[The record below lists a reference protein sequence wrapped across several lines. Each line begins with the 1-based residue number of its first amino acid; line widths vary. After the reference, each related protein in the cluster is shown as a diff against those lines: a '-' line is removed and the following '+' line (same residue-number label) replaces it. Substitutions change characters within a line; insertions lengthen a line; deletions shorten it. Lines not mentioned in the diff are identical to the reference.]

1 MPVRLREIYNA
12 LKITYH
18 VWKRKLLLIL
28 RKCSI
33 FISLT
38 NNIKSAL
45 FIFYLF
51 FLNHQLDIIKELQI
65 VMNKFYKIFFFFFL
79 KSIQGSV
86 TLFRKSVCI
95 FWKIRRENCVLFLW
109 RRISCFLAII
119 FVCLL
124 QIKKNRYLSSLQ
136 LLC

>member
-1 MPVRLREIYNA
+1 MPVRLRQIYNA

-18 VWKRKLLLIL
+18 VWKIKLLLIL

-65 VMNKFYKIFFFFFL
+65 VMNKFYKILFFFP
-79 KSIQGSV
+79 
-86 TLFRKSVCI
+86 
-95 FWKIRRENCVLFLW
+95 
-109 RRISCFLAII
+109 
-119 FVCLL
+119 
-124 QIKKNRYLSSLQ
+124 
-136 LLC
+136 

>member
-1 MPVRLREIYNA
+1 MPVRLRQIYNA

-18 VWKRKLLLIL
+18 VWKIKLLLIL

-65 VMNKFYKIFFFFFL
+65 VMNKFYKILFFFSL

-95 FWKIRRENCVLFLW
+95 LWKIRRENCVLFLW

>member
-1 MPVRLREIYNA
+1 MPVRLRQIYNA

-18 VWKRKLLLIL
+18 VWKIKLLLIL

-65 VMNKFYKIFFFFFL
+65 VMNKFYKILFFFP
-79 KSIQGSV
+79 
-86 TLFRKSVCI
+86 
-95 FWKIRRENCVLFLW
+95 W
-109 RRISCFLAII
+109 
-119 FVCLL
+119 
-124 QIKKNRYLSSLQ
+124 NRYKAVSPYLEKVCAFFEKSEEKTVSYSYDVVEVVFLQ
-136 LLC
+136 SFLFVYYR

>member
-1 MPVRLREIYNA
+1 MPVRLRQIYNA

-18 VWKRKLLLIL
+18 VWKIKLLLIL

-65 VMNKFYKIFFFFFL
+65 VMNKFYKILFFSL
-79 KSIQGSV
+79 KLIQGSV

-95 FWKIRRENCVLFLW
+95 LWKIRRENCVLFLW

>member
-1 MPVRLREIYNA
+1 MPVRLRQIYNA

-65 VMNKFYKIFFFFFL
+65 VMNKFCKILFFSL
-79 KSIQGSV
+79 KLIQGSV

-95 FWKIRRENCVLFLW
+95 LWKIRRENCVLFLW

-124 QIKKNRYLSSLQ
+124 QINKNRYLSSLQ